1 MFLALITGSNSKCCF
16 QHGSEEKLVIPKKDL
31 LIIGGGPAGISAA
44 IWAKRLG
51 INHLLL
57 EAREELGGQLSSIQ
71 NKIIDY
77 PGIIVPNGRS
87 LQEHFNKHAQEIKF
101 EFETKST
108 VKSINWNKRELT
120 TSLHTSYQFRSMLI
134 TTGSSPRKLRIPG
147 EQEMIDRKE
156 LYSATRDKAKF
167 TGKNVAVIGGG
178 DRAFE
183 GALLLAE
190 AEAHVFLIH
199 RSDGFKARKEYK
211 NPVMEHPNIKVLTH
225 TTITK
230 IEGIGT
236 KQLTLS
242 SNGTTDKLSVEGV
255 FIRIGVEPNTEP
267 FKEYINLDHEGY
279 IICNDVGEASLPYVY
294 AAGDVCT
301 RPLLSSI
308 SSAVGQGMT
317 AVKSLSFYLED

>member
-1 MFLALITGSNSKCCF
+1 MFLASITGSNSKCCS
-16 QHGSEEKLVIPKKDL
+16 QHGSEENLVIQKKDL

-51 INHLLL
+51 LNHLLL

-77 PGIIVPNGRS
+77 PGIIVPNGRA
-87 LQEHFNKHAQEIKF
+87 LQKYFNEHAQEIKF
-101 EFETKST
+101 DFKTKST
-108 VKSINWNKRELT
+108 VQSVNWNKRELKT
-120 TSLHTSYQFRSMLI
+120 CSGFSYQFRSMLI

-156 LYSATRDKAKF
+156 LYSATRDKSKF
-167 TGKNVAVIGGG
+167 IGKNVAVIGGG

-190 AEAHVFLIH
+190 AGAHVFLIH
-199 RSDGFKARKEYK
+199 RSDTFKARKEYK

-225 TTITK
+225 TIITK
-230 IEGIGT
+230 IEGIGS
-236 KQLTLS
+236 KKLTLS
-242 SNGTTDKLSVEGV
+242 SNGFVDNLSVEGI

-267 FKEYINLDHEGY
+267 FKEYINLDHGGY
-279 IICNDVGEASLPYVY
+279 IICNTVGKTSLPYVY

-301 RPLLSSI
+301 RPLFSSI

-317 AVKSLSFYLED
+317 SVKSLSLFLED